1 MSTDLRHRTLDA
13 GGLDLHLV
21 SAGPEDGPPLL
32 LLHGFPEAW
41 FGWQRQIPRLAAAGF
56 HVLVPDQRGYNR
68 SARPRGVAAYGLDRL
83 CGDVV
88 GLLDALGVERTLLAA
103 HDWGAAVAWWTAVRF
118 PERVERMAILNVPH
132 PVVMR
137 RHLLRSRAQR
147 RRSWYMFF
155 FQIPWL
161 PEFLLRRRDFA
172 FLVKGLVAIARQG
185 TFSDADLARYRQAW
199 SRPGALTA
207 MLNWYR
213 AALRHPPQ
221 RPASVR
227 VSVPTRI
234 LWGQKDPALG
244 EEMVDPSLALCD
256 HGSAERFPEL
266 SHWLQH
272 EEPELI
278 AARLVAFFGPGE
290 GAGEPA

>member
-1 MSTDLRHRTLDA
+1 MTTELRHRTLDA
-13 GGLDLHLV
+13 GGLAVHLV

-41 FGWQRQIPRLAAAGF
+41 FGWERQIVPLAAAGF
-56 HVLVPDQRGYNR
+56 HVLVPDQRGYNLT
-68 SARPRGVAAYGLDRL
+68 AKPRGVAAYGLDRL
-83 CGDVV
+83 TGDVTE
-88 GLLDALGVERTLLAA
+88 LLDVLGIERTLLAA
-103 HDWGAAVAWWTAVRF
+103 HDWGAAVAWWAAVRF
-118 PERVERMAILNVPH
+118 PERIERMAILNVPH

-137 RHLLRSRAQR
+137 RHLLRDAAQR

-155 FQIPWL
+155 FQLPWL
-161 PEFLLRRRDFA
+161 PELVLRRRDHA
-172 FLVKGLVAIARQG
+172 FLVKALVAIARQG
-185 TFSDADLARYRQAW
+185 TFSAADLERYRQAW

-213 AALRHPPQ
+213 ASLRHPPE
-221 RPASVR
+221 RPGSVR

-234 LWGQKDPALG
+234 LWGMKDPALDAA
-244 EEMVDPSLALCD
+244 MVDPSLALCD

-272 EEPELI
+272 EEPELV
-278 AARLVAFFGPGE
+278 AERLVAFLGPA
-290 GAGEPA
+290 GAVT